1 MCFEFYYNLPSNHHN
16 SKSELWWARNDMP
29 VRRGLCVE
37 PLELGA
43 RLRIRCRLLGSS
55 ERCCASLVLF
65 DVRRVA
71 KFSWKRCLRPRPAFT
86 KKPSDAF
93 RKVVRAG
100 RFVLSPKHFRGEFA
114 LEARRSFVNFVTRQ
128 ASLSAFFFAS
138 RHGSMDSPIRQASLS
153 AFFFASRHGSMD
165 SPIRQASR
173 SARAALIYA
182 KIRQACCGH
191 TSNCDMHACLPRR
204 FRLDSGESRSSR
216 PPP

>member
-1 MCFEFYYNLPSNHHN
+1 
-16 SKSELWWARNDMP
+16 MP
-29 VRRGLCVE
+29 ARRGLCVE
-37 PLELGA
+37 PLKLGD
-43 RLRIRCRLLGSS
+43 RMRIRCRLLGSS

-93 RKVVRAG
+93 RKVLRAG

-114 LEARRSFVNFVTRQ
+114 LEARRIFVNFVTRQ
-128 ASLSAFFFAS
+128 ASLSV
-138 RHGSMDSPIRQASLS
+138 
-153 AFFFASRHGSMD
+153 FFFASRHGSMD

-182 KIRQACCGH
+182 KIRQACCCRCCH